1 MAASTGLMRLAF
13 RLTVQRL
20 DGIDDTQP
28 NADGVLPG
36 LMAAKRT
43 GPPIWP
49 LRRLRIDPDTVSDP
63 RSSGVERSEAMNE
76 THGAAHGGG
85 CCGGHGTAKAATGV
99 KDPVCGM
106 TVDPATTAHHAEIG
120 RASCRERV
128 CSTV

>member
-85 CCGGHGTAKAATGV
+85 CCGRSEERRVGKECVSTGRSRWS
-99 KDPVCGM
+99 PY
-106 TVDPATTAHHAEIG
+106 H
-120 RASCRERV
+120 
-128 CSTV
+128 